1 MRSRLVSRL
10 ALAGLLALALPG
22 AAVAGDDMMDAPGG
36 SQGMGG
42 MQGGG
47 GMQGMG
53 DMHGGMHGGP
63 SDPQAA
69 QADARAQLQ
78 RLREHTRTMDG
89 VHDPNQLMMEM
100 RVHMRMTDELME
112 SLMGR
117 ATQRPTGA
125 PGGCGGAPA
134 QQPMQME

>member
-1 MRSRLVSRL
+1 MRSRLAARL
-10 ALAGLLALALPG
+10 ALAGLLSLALPG
-22 AAVAGDDMMDAPGG
+22 VAVADDDMMGDPGG

-42 MQGGG
+42 TQGGG

-53 DMHGGMHGGP
+53 GMHGGMQGGP

-69 QADARAQLQ
+69 QADAHAQLQ
-78 RLREHTRTMDG
+78 RIREHTRKMDS

-100 RVHMRMTDELME
+100 RIHMRMTDEFME
-112 SLMGR
+112 SLMSR
-117 ATQRPTGA
+117 ATQPPTGA